1 MIFIFTQSTHLKI
14 FLYCFFFLCFSF
26 LNYQVLTNEEEIH
39 LKKKKAT
46 KGKLG

>member
-14 FLYCFFFLCFSF
+14 FLYCFFFLFF

-39 LKKKKAT
+39 LKIKVT
-46 KGKLG
+46 NGKLG